1 MLTTVIAMRRA
12 AGVRMRTIVAV
23 SVAGAVAVAVGVAGI
38 LAFTS
43 RGEPEGSPSPDPM
56 QTGGLPGWASIWPL
70 TEAGPLLSSPPRT
83 GKPTSVP
90 WQFVSLGD
98 DGTKLEVFYVKG
110 DGGCT
115 MPAGFQVQETTTTV
129 ELWAWSTTDESQEAC
144 AAMLAVGREI
154 VTLPA
159 PLGSRTLLHAPTD
172 PQWSSPNMLGP

>member
-23 SVAGAVAVAVGVAGI
+23 SVAGAVVAAVGVAGI

-172 PQWSSPNMLGP
+172 PQWSSPNLLGP